1 MLFGGICG
9 VLRLG
14 EVAVTDEQT
23 EAIQRIDALLSDPW
37 SHDIGHFVNACEEL
51 REIID
56 ILNNQLNAY
65 FANKAKN

>member
-14 EVAVTDEQT
+14 EVAVSDEQT
-23 EAIQRIDALLSDPW
+23 GAIQRIDALLSDPW

-51 REIID
+51 REIIE
-56 ILNNQLNAY
+56 ILNNQLNASQLI
-65 FANKAKN
+65 ANP